1 MHKMQDK
8 NLKLAISIM
17 SDFIGSNDT
26 KEYTKE
32 VLVDDYGFD
41 EETATELAEA
51 AWKEWVEA
59 YTG

>member
-1 MHKMQDK
+1 MQDE
-8 NLKLAISIM
+8 NLELVTSVM
-17 SDFIGSNDT
+17 SQFIGSNDT

-32 VLVDDYGFD
+32 VLIHDYGFD
-41 EETATELAEA
+41 EDLASDLVET